1 MSLHALAS
9 FWLHDRRGGQA
20 HPHAERN
27 GQRCNLFAP
36 KRTSLNETYIFA
48 CIARKQLSVFFRVS
62 VDGTQLGRPKDRE
75 MEQADMSLSK
85 LRFLRWLLKNAASQR
100 GIAGK
105 EDVMAKLIEF
115 YVPAN
120 FQSPKKK
127 WTPEELRGKIIDF
140 HATNT
145 RKSA

>member
-1 MSLHALAS
+1 MSLI
-9 FWLHDRRGGQA
+9 
-20 HPHAERN
+20 
-27 GQRCNLFAP
+27 
-36 KRTSLNETYIFA
+36 K
-48 CIARKQLSVFFRVS
+48 FR
-62 VDGTQLGRPKDRE
+62 L
-75 MEQADMSLSK
+75 
-85 LRFLRWLLKNAASQR
+85 LRWLLKNAARQHRAS
-100 GIAGK
+100 GK

-140 HATNT
+140 HVSNP